1 MVGGSILDF
10 ANAPVDTSATLLG
23 ERYLC
28 RGGGAFFVA
37 PSGQG
42 KSSLACQLAV
52 EWSIGGDPIGIKA
65 AQPLRVLIVQGED
78 DQGDVTEM
86 TKWILNAGFSTE
98 KLSMIGR
105 NTHIET
111 LNDVVGDRFMAVLD
125 NFCGKW
131 QADIVIINPYTS
143 FLGNDAKDE
152 KAANNFLREG
162 LTPLLHRH
170 GCAAIIMIT
179 RRKRSSTR
187 LQTSRQ
193 PTLRTV
199 VRVVQV

>member
-1 MVGGSILDF
+1 MSCSALIRVLYLSL
-10 ANAPVDTSATLLG
+10 ATLLG

-65 AQPLRVLIVQGED
+65 AGPLRVLIVQGED

-111 LNDVVGDRFMAVLD
+111 VNDVVGDKFIAVLD
-125 NFCGKW
+125 NFCNQWKP
-131 QADIVIINPYTS
+131 DIVIINPYTS
-143 FLGNDAKDE
+143 FLGKEPKDDE
-152 KAANNFLREG
+152 AANHFLREG

-170 GCAAIIMIT
+170 GCAAIIMHHT
-179 RRKRSSTR
+179 PKTQFNR
-187 LQTSRQ
+187 LPISRL
-193 PTLRTV
+193 PTLCIV
-199 VRVVQV
+199 ARVAPA